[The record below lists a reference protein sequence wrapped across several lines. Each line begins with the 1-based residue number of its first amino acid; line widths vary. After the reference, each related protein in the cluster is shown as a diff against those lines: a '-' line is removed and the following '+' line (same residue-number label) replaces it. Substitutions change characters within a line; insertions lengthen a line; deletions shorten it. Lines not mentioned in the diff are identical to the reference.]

1 MPQQAEALMPTSPT
15 ATTSATDVTGILT
28 AEELEQLRKNYDSAA
43 IVSASM
49 DSIVG
54 AYSGAAG
61 FMDVLSKQFY
71 TDPSQPRSEPGVSSL
86 SFDPAA
92 RERILIAVLTIRL
105 GGQGRFLAVHL
116 YWGLM
121 VGLSVQE
128 IADQLLLI
136 GMYVG
141 LPNFTAS
148 IATFQT
154 LLKELK
160 ACVADGGDSLKS
172 LTILGKMGTWFPTA

>member
-1 MPQQAEALMPTSPT
+1 MPQQADAVTSTT
-15 ATTSATDVTGILT
+15 ASSTTDVTGILT
-28 AEELEQLRKNYDSAA
+28 AEELEQLRKNYDSAG

-49 DSIVG
+49 ESIVG
-54 AYSGAAG
+54 GYSGAAG

-71 TDPSQPRSEPGVSSL
+71 SDPSQPRTEPGVSAL

-92 RERILIAVLTIRL
+92 RERILIAVLAVRL

-121 VGLSVQE
+121 VGLSVEE
-128 IADQLLLI
+128 IADQLLLT

-160 ACVADGGDSLKS
+160 ACVAAGGDNLKS
-172 LTILGKMGTWFPTA
+172 LTILGKMGAWFPTA